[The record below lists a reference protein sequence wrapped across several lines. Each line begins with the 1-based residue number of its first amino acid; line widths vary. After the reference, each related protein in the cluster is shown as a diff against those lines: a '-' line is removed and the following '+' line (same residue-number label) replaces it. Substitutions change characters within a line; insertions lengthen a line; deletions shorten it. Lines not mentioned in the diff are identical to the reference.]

1 MSAARVAPDF
11 EELYDRHREPL
22 YRAMVLATDDRDLS
36 LEGVDRGFARLSR
49 RTLRRDHHPEAEVLR
64 RASTY
69 ALKRTGSDVVRGF
82 RLPDADV
89 SPETQAIVAAARR
102 LAPDRRIALIAALYL
117 EWNDESVSAATG
129 VVGTSD
135 VVHDAIEAVTADVE
149 MATDDARGAI
159 ARALRASGDSIS
171 RPLSR
176 LESVRTESRTHKIG
190 VAVAAAAVVLVA
202 VGGTTLGVRALR
214 STTESDPQQVATGT
228 AGTGAAIDPASST
241 TAAVVAI
248 GDVEWVQS
256 GLPFRQGDL
265 SAATAGPDGFIAIGQ
280 DYTDPNGNG
289 ARLMISESG
298 YDWTVLDSPLPRNGW
313 IQTLVYE
320 GDRYIGVGNQFDEIA
335 GRDSPVVLVSDDG
348 RSWETLSVPVE
359 PSIEIDGL
367 SLRVYTSVN
376 TASVVGDELIV
387 VGNQH
392 AEEDLFQL
400 IRESLPEDI
409 PNTDN
414 WGVSPGGIDFY
425 DFQGNL
431 VRTVPAEELGLS
443 PELFALMSSGRTVAW
458 RSTDRGVTWEE
469 TSIGSGFGPESYL
482 GQLLAGDEVSLALV
496 FGRFGG
502 AIWSDADGEWAPL
515 DLGRGVAANGLA
527 RFNGEF
533 FVAGSTA
540 DGAAVWRSDDGITW
554 QAIQS
559 ESFADLTVERLV
571 ASPHGLLAIGQA
583 GQSQAIG
590 PAVVETDDGFT
601 VEIDS
606 AGRYAVTDP
615 DGNVVLELFGNE
627 IQFGAEGGIVLANPD
642 TGETIVTLD
651 QRQIDLAWETV
662 YRELESGGEFGG
674 PQTATWAMLVSR
686 DGDTWARVEGDAF
699 GQDFYP
705 NVAVLGA
712 DRILITGWQETGP
725 EGGSV
730 GVWVGEL
737 SPS

>member
-1 MSAARVAPDF
+1 MSAQRVAPDF
-11 EELYDRHREPL
+11 EELYDQHRESL
-22 YRAMVLATDDRDLS
+22 YRAMVIATDDRDLS
-36 LEGVDRGFARLSR
+36 LEGVDRGFARLRR
-49 RTLRRDHHPEAEVLR
+49 RTLHGSRHPEAEVLR
-64 RASTY
+64 RAKTY
-69 ALKRTGSDVVRGF
+69 ALKRAGSDGVRGF

-89 SPETQAIVAAARR
+89 APDTQAIVAAVRR
-102 LAPDRRIALIAALYL
+102 LDPDRRMALIAALYL
-117 EWNDESVSAATG
+117 GWEDDAVSKATG
-129 VVGTSD
+129 VAD
-135 VVHDAIEAVTADVE
+135 VPGVVQAAIEAVAADDDVGNG
-149 MATDDARGAI
+149 DARIGI
-159 ARALRASGDSIS
+159 TRALTASAASIS

-176 LESVRTESRTHKIG
+176 LESVKTESRTRKVG
-190 VAVAAAAVVLVA
+190 VAATAAAVVLVA
-202 VGGTTLGVRALR
+202 VGGTALGVQAIRNA
-214 STTESDPQQVATGT
+214 SDDEPTTIATGP
-228 AGTGAAIDPASST
+228 AGTGTTADPAGS
-241 TAAVVAI
+241 TAATVVAI
-248 GDVEWVQS
+248 GEVQWIQS

-280 DYTDPNGNG
+280 DYNDPNGNG

-320 GDRYIGVGNQFDEIA
+320 GGRYIGVGNQFDEIA

-367 SLRVYTSVN
+367 SIRVYTSVN

-400 IRESLPEDI
+400 IQESLPADV
-409 PNTDN
+409 PSTDN

-431 VRTVPAEELGLS
+431 IRTVSAEELGLS

-469 TSIGSGFGPESYL
+469 TGVGSGFGPESYL
-482 GQLLAGDEVSLALV
+482 AQLLAGEESSLALV
-496 FGRFGG
+496 YGRFGG
-502 AIWSDADGEWAPL
+502 TIWSDAGGEWAPL
-515 DLGRGVAANGLA
+515 DLGRGVIANGLA
-527 RFNGEF
+527 RLNDEF
-533 FVAGSTA
+533 FVAGSDV
-540 DGAAVWRSDDGITW
+540 DGAAVWRSGDGITW
-554 QAIQS
+554 EAIES
-559 ESFADLTVERLV
+559 ESFADLAVERLV

-583 GQSQAIG
+583 GQTQAIG
-590 PAVVETDDGFT
+590 PAIVQTDDGFT

-615 DGNVVLELFGNE
+615 DGNLVLELFGNE
-627 IQFGAEGGIVLANPD
+627 IQYGAEGGIVLANPD
-642 TGETIVTLD
+642 TGETVVTLD
-651 QRQIDLAWETV
+651 QRQIDSAWEAV
-662 YRELESGGEFGG
+662 YRELETGGEFRG
-674 PQTATWAMLVSR
+674 QTPMWSMLVSR
-686 DGDTWARVEGDAF
+686 DGDTWTRVDGDEF

-705 NVAVLGA
+705 NVAVLGT
-712 DRILITGWQETGP
+712 DRILVTGWQETGP

-730 GVWVGEL
+730 SVWVGEL